1 MYVGLDPTEPRAEVM
16 TAKRISID
24 AQPRPLAERSMD
36 SESDEV
42 LMVRVAEGD
51 VGAYE
56 TLYQRYKNRLLTFI
70 HRYVGDREIAE
81 DLVQEVFL
89 KVYRSPGSFDPR
101 NRFLTWLF
109 TVARNLAIDQLRRKK
124 PATTLSHENEEG
136 EFRYEPAENP
146 EVGPAKTALFR
157 EMEGHLQEVLSGLS
171 DKLREVFILCAMQG
185 LSYEEVAQIVGCPA
199 KTVSSRLAR
208 ARKRF
213 MDDMNP
219 YLDGKPRL

>member
-1 MYVGLDPTEPRAEVM
+1 MAAKHLSLDSHRKAE
-16 TAKRISID
+16 AARN
-24 AQPRPLAERSMD
+24 AD

-42 LMVRVAEGD
+42 LMVRVTEGD
-51 VGAYE
+51 TSAYE
-56 TLYQRYKNRLLTFI
+56 TLYHRYKNRLLTFI

-109 TVARNLAIDQLRRKK
+109 TVARNISIDQLRRKK

-136 EFRYEPAENP
+136 EFRYEPAEHP
-146 EVGPAKTALFR
+146 AAGPATTALFH
-157 EMEGHLQEVLSGLS
+157 EMEGHLQDVLGGLS
-171 DKLREVFILCAMQG
+171 DKLREVFILCAIQG

-213 MDDMNP
+213 VEAMSP
-219 YLDGKPRL
+219 YLDGKPKA